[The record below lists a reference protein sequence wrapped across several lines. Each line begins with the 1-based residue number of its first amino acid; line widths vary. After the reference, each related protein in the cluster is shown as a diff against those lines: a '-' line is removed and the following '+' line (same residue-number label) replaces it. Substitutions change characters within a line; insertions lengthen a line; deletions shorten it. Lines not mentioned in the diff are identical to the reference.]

1 MAVHVRYKQFYISL
15 PLSAKKMRNDTS
27 AYFGRVIFSYFHLE
41 LNASTTYSASGSSE
55 IDRRKQIYTTAK
67 FEDKISIYFLLGV
80 AHDQNISA
88 DED

>member
-1 MAVHVRYKQFYISL
+1 
-15 PLSAKKMRNDTS
+15 MRNDTS

-67 FEDKISIYFLLGV
+67 FEDKISIHFLLGV